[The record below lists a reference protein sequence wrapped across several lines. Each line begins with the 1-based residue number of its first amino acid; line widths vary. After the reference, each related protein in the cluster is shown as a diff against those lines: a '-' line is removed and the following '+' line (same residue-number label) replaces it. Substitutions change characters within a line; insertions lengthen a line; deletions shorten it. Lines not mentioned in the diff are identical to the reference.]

1 MAAPRPNLDIANLA
15 SQSRALTLAQRYDE
29 ALAVIDFAVP
39 PSSDDVPLA
48 PALAL
53 AKARALCGLE
63 RSRAAEG
70 LVTPIARKD
79 PAAMGAPAT
88 PLEHAE
94 ALLMRARLL
103 RRQWASADW
112 AAALARQAATLAG
125 RLGEGA
131 RVILADAHGETA
143 LLFARKRCRKLA
155 ERELARAREAVGESG
170 YCLARLESCEAAV
183 LLEFDERAAARECY
197 QKLLGRPGRE
207 AQRMGRLGLAD
218 VALLLGDFPEAH
230 RQVDAAAP
238 LAAADLGAHFL
249 RIRLLAAEER
259 WNEAANL
266 YDHVLTVSP
275 KGDGSRE
282 WRSQR
287 AAALFR
293 AGRKPEALAAYR
305 ELAAEPLEDHA
316 ATVAQRMLRVA
327 GGPGPFRQQRL
338 KRFPT
343 VAQLR
348 DHCGPA
354 TCELYLRYF
363 GIAAEQVE
371 IARAIKLPNAGT
383 PTYAMR
389 RFLEKAGLE
398 VRRIEAE
405 LPVLQKVI
413 DLGLPLILEEEY
425 SSSRHVAVAIGYD
438 DERQVVE
445 VQDPMTHELRETP
458 YEELPKL
465 LDLANNGAIIAL
477 QLDDHERRAAL
488 DAAGIPSV
496 RYIDL
501 VDEAFELRDAGKL
514 EEADRKVDE
523 AIALHRDYELAWI
536 YRFQRA
542 RTAFDSESTPAR
554 RAELGRVLDQIL
566 QLWPDDEWPQQYVG
580 YVLYTE
586 DRYDEA
592 LAAYEKAA
600 QRDPGDGNNFAMIGD
615 CWIGMGRRDQA
626 RRPLE
631 EALLRLPWHDR
642 ANENLADILEA
653 DGELPRAWI
662 LNQAARELRPDNP
675 FNHEVHAR
683 LHERRYQFAGAL
695 AAYDDACQVAP
706 ERTWAQTQRAKTLAK
721 LGRIDEALEK
731 LGPTLHAQPGNM
743 GLRVD
748 LADLLYHHGR
758 PDKAMALCQELIGKG
773 GSSGSA
779 GRGGEAPL
787 NDPKNASAYAIL
799 GACQA
804 SLPGLLEAGLVTL
817 RLALQ
822 LRPGYAW
829 VYAEMGRHLEQAGR
843 QAEAIQAYAAA
854 TGLASSAN
862 NRFALGSALAQAGAL
877 DDGVAQLRSAV
888 NAGALEEDKLVRV
901 AEVVAEKE
909 GIGGAEALMK
919 ELAESRVDDP
929 AVLRAHVRL
938 LVEIVGDPE
947 RAAAEV
953 AKLAELEPDDP
964 IAVSARG
971 WTTMAGVS
979 ATPAD
984 VQRGE
989 GELRAA
995 IERAPAQVVPRVL
1008 LATALN
1014 AARRFPEAFG
1024 VLGPCGQTFAVVKQ
1038 RVLAMLGQGEVK
1050 GAVAA
1055 VNAHVGPRNRSE
1067 VWELQYLVA
1076 CHKQDWRSALDLA
1089 NKLSVAS
1096 GEHEDDGQLSRW
1108 EIQKFGCLLRIGEAE
1123 RAEKFGQ
1130 KQIATHADAAK
1141 LAEVALAADS
1151 PEVSQRFA
1159 ALALRLHQ
1167 ELPVL
1172 S

>member
-1 MAAPRPNLDIANLA
+1 MATRPPNLDIANLA

-29 ALAVIDFAVP
+29 ALACIDVAVP

-53 AKARALCGLE
+53 AKAKALMGLE
-63 RSRAAEG
+63 RSRVAEG

-79 PAAMGAPAT
+79 PVALGAPAT

-94 ALLMRARLL
+94 ALALRARLL
-103 RRQWASADW
+103 RRAWASADW
-112 AAALARQAATLAG
+112 ACSLARQAATLAG
-125 RLGEGA
+125 RLGA
-131 RVILADAHGETA
+131 PALVIRTDAHSEVA

-155 ERELARAREAVGESG
+155 EAELARARAAVGDNG
-170 YCLARLESCEAAV
+170 YCLARIEACEAAV
-183 LLEFDERAAARECY
+183 LLEFDERTAAREAY
-197 QKLLGRPGRE
+197 QRLCERPGRE
-207 AQRMGRLGLAD
+207 AQRMGRLGLSE
-218 VALLLGDFPEAH
+218 VALLLGDFLEAH
-230 RQVDAAAP
+230 RQIDSVAP
-238 LAAADLGAHFL
+238 IAAADLTAHFV

-259 WNEAANL
+259 WPEVVDL
-266 YDHVLTVSP
+266 YEHVLQVSP
-275 KGDGSRE
+275 KADGSRE

-293 AGRKPEALAAYR
+293 AGRKPDALEAYQEIAT
-305 ELAAEPLEDHA
+305 EPLEDRA
-316 ATVAQRMLRVA
+316 AEVATRMLRVTA
-327 GGPGPFRQQRL
+327 APGPFRQQRL
-338 KRFPT
+338 RRFPT

-363 GIAAEQVE
+363 GISAEQVE
-371 IARAIKLPNAGT
+371 IARAIKLPNSGT

-405 LPVLQKVI
+405 LPVLQRVI
-413 DLGLPLILEEEY
+413 DMGLPLILEEEY

-465 LDLANNGAIIAL
+465 LDLANNGAIIAIPVN
-477 QLDDHERRAAL
+477 DPRRALL
-488 DAAGIPSV
+488 DAAGITEA
-496 RYIDL
+496 RYIAL
-501 VDEAFELRDAGKL
+501 TDEAFELRDAGKL

-523 AIALHRDYELAWI
+523 AIQLHREYELAWI

-542 RTAFDSESTPAR
+542 RANFDNEQTPAR

-600 QRDPGDGNNFAMIGD
+600 QRDPGDGNNFGMIGD
-615 CWIGMGRRDQA
+615 CWIGLGRRDSAQ
-626 RRPLE
+626 RPLE
-631 EALLRLPWHDR
+631 DALLRLPWHDR
-642 ANENLADILEA
+642 ANENLADIFESE
-653 DGELPRAWI
+653 GELARALV
-662 LNQAARELRPDNP
+662 LNECARELRPDNP

-683 LHERRYQFAGAL
+683 LCERRYDWNGAL
-695 AAYDDACQVAP
+695 AAYDEACKVAP
-706 ERTWAQTQRAKTLAK
+706 DRIWAQTQRAKTLAK
-721 LGRIDEALEK
+721 LGRIDEALER
-731 LGPTLHAQPGNM
+731 LGPTLHAQPTNV

-758 PDKAMALCQELIGKG
+758 PDKAMALCQELIGK
-773 GSSGSA
+773 
-779 GRGGEAPL
+779 
-787 NDPKNASAYAIL
+787 DDKNASAYAIL

-804 SLPGLLEAGLVTL
+804 TVPGLLDAALVTL
-817 RLALQ
+817 KLALQ

-829 VYAEMGRHLEQAGR
+829 VYAAMGKHLELAGR

-862 NRFALGSALAQAGAL
+862 NRFALGSALAKAGAL

-888 NAGALEEDKLVRV
+888 NSGALEEDKLVRV
-901 AEVVAEKE
+901 AEVVAEKD
-909 GIGGAEALMK
+909 GIGAAEVLMQ
-919 ELAESRVDDP
+919 ELAASRVDDA

-938 LVEIVGDPE
+938 LVEIVGDPA
-947 RAAAEV
+947 RAAVEV

-971 WTTMAGVS
+971 WTTMAS
-979 ATPAD
+979 RTATPEEVA
-984 VQRGE
+984 RGE
-989 GELRAA
+989 AELRAA
-995 IERAPAQVVPRVL
+995 VDRAPAQTVPRVL

-1014 AARRFPEAFG
+1014 AARRPAEAFG
-1024 VLGPCGQTFAVVKQ
+1024 VLAPCGATFAVVKQ
-1038 RVLAMLGQGEVK
+1038 RVLAMLGVGDLK
-1050 GAVAA
+1050 GAVAI
-1055 VNAHVGPRNRSE
+1055 VDGHVGPRNRSE
-1067 VWELQYLVA
+1067 VWELQYLCA
-1076 CHKQDWRSALDLA
+1076 CHKGDWRGALDLA
-1089 NKLSVAS
+1089 SKLSVAS

-1108 EIQKFGCLLRIGEAE
+1108 EIEKFSALIRVGESE
-1123 RAEKFGQ
+1123 RAERFGQ

-1141 LAEVALAADS
+1141 LAEAALGAGAA
-1151 PEVSQRFA
+1151 EVSSRFA
-1159 ALALRLHQ
+1159 ALAMQ
-1167 ELPVL
+1167 MQQALPVL
-1172 S
+1172 D